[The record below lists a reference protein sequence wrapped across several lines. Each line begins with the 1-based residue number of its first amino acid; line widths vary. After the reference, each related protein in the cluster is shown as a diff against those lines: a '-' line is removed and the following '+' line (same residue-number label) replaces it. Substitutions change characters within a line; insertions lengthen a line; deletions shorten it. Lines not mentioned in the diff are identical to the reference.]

1 MKKSNFWPFFTTC
14 DVFFALKNQKF
25 ENSRTTFLDHP
36 MSYLHTINGLSSY
49 YTVLIKCISLN
60 FQFKVQSDPILRNT
74 AFFHHK
80 RCIIDRKIQSYKK
93 FLYTTWKAPK
103 GLLIYQELAFY
114 LQQSSRKLKKRA
126 IFGPIL
132 YKRKVLGKGAILVI
146 PSGTFENIVRTRK
159 LLLTNGK
166 KRQEDNKIIFPI
178 GSTCF
183 FLPKI
188 PPIP

>member
-1 MKKSNFWPFFTTC
+1 MGRSKNVVRKFSNFYFFRAKNTSHVVKKSNFWPFFTTC

-25 ENSRTTFLDHP
+25 ENSRTTFLDRP

-103 GLLIYQELAFY
+103 GLLIHQELALY
-114 LQQSSRKLKKRA
+114 LQQSSRKLTK
-126 IFGPIL
+126 GPFLGLFYIKER
-132 YKRKVLGKGAILVI
+132 YWEKVR
-146 PSGTFENIVRTRK
+146 F
-159 LLLTNGK
+159 
-166 KRQEDNKIIFPI
+166 
-178 GSTCF
+178 
-183 FLPKI
+183 
-188 PPIP
+188 